1 MVIEFIVG
9 KNCGPT
15 TLFRDLL
22 ECLLVDEENE
32 TGRYIFSLCFPI
44 GLADTGRPP
53 REQGGGGGADEL
65 GRQETSIN
73 AGPQGA
79 LPSQQKMEGRDEG
92 KHSFHF
98 SIGYCFQKLD
108 ELVKNGNCSYPH
120 RGRRWRSMVRCGA
133 VGRPADKNGYIIRH
147 NIACA
152 TLLFTYSSMK
162 VMKQDSSFSVFVFLW
177 LRSMWMDRT

>member
-79 LPSQQKMEGRDEG
+79 LLSQQRDE
-92 KHSFHF
+92 K
-98 SIGYCFQKLD
+98 K
-108 ELVKNGNCSYPH
+108 K
-120 RGRRWRSMVRCGA
+120 
-133 VGRPADKNGYIIRH
+133 
-147 NIACA
+147 
-152 TLLFTYSSMK
+152 
-162 VMKQDSSFSVFVFLW
+162 
-177 LRSMWMDRT
+177 